1 MRRIKK
7 IKKKVLMS
15 MTRETKDFAIQG
27 IGDAVNQRKK
37 IKSTNRKSSII
48 TYLFILFLIIFPLT
62 AFVLAYTFP
71 HLVFVD
77 YLFNSTFYIF
87 ITILLLIYFLIARFN
102 YYTLKID
109 AYVIDI
115 KIFRAVIGIF
125 NLIDYIDI
133 SHEMFIDFSFSKR
146 PFSFNKA
153 LMLKIKTDKGKIIK
167 KNINLSFL
175 SKKEECRIS
184 RFLEKIITKN
194 KLREEEV
201 IPNKH

>member
-1 MRRIKK
+1 
-7 IKKKVLMS
+7 
-15 MTRETKDFAIQG
+15 MTKEREAFTIQSISDEVCLRTKF
-27 IGDAVNQRKK
+27 
-37 IKSTNRKSSII
+37 KSTNRKFSII
-48 TYLFILFLIIFPLT
+48 TYLLMLFLIIFPLT
-62 AFVLAYTFP
+62 AFILAYIFP
-71 HLVFVD
+71 NLVFAD
-77 YLFNSTFYIF
+77 YLFNHFFYIF
-87 ITILLLIYFLIARFN
+87 IAILLLIYFLIARFN
-102 YYTLKID
+102 YYILKID
-109 AYVIDI
+109 ASVIDI
-115 KIFRAVIGIF
+115 KIYRAVIGIF
-125 NLIDYIDI
+125 NLKDYIDI

-175 SKKEECRIS
+175 SKKEERRIS

>member
-1 MRRIKK
+1 
-7 IKKKVLMS
+7 MS